1 MEKIRAHFSIW
12 LAKFVTKLAGKT
24 GVPSMIKL
32 MRRLTGT
39 QVTVEQM
46 IAIRNAIK
54 EKANAQVMVFGV
66 GNDSLFWMSSNKGGR
81 TVFIEDDEFWLKKIQ
96 KRFEGIEAYLV
107 SYDTKI
113 EHAAD
118 LVNQHDKLLM
128 NLPNNLSNIDWD
140 VIFVDAPTGWGEG
153 TVGRMKS
160 IFTAAE
166 LMKKGHVFVHD
177 CNREVEIL
185 YCDTFLKSQ
194 NFVKEIKATDSGYL
208 RHYRFQG

>member
-1 MEKIRAHFSIW
+1 
-12 LAKFVTKLAGKT
+12 
-24 GVPSMIKL
+24 

-54 EKANAQVMVFGV
+54 EKSNAKVMVFGV
-66 GNDSLFWMSSNKGGR
+66 GNDSRFWMNSNLGGR

-96 KRFEGIEAYLV
+96 KQIDGIEAYQV
-107 SYDTKI
+107 SYDTKV
-113 EHAAD
+113 EQASD
-118 LVNQHDKLLM
+118 LLNQPNKLVM
-128 NLPNNLSNIDWD
+128 ELPNKLSEENWD

-160 IFTAAE
+160 IYTAAS
-166 LMKKGHVFVHD
+166 LMKNGHVFVHD

-185 YCDTFLKSQ
+185 YCDKFLRPE
-194 NFVKEIKATDSGYL
+194 NFVQEIKATDSGYL
-208 RHYRFQG
+208 RHYRFRA